1 MRKKKLRVY
10 AIVWRNSKNEP
21 PDQIVSTHEN
31 RIFATAKCERLN
43 TVFRADIRSA
53 IYGLDKSAGF
63 YLQQRLRP
71 SANRLNSSHP
81 DRNTEVAHSE
91 VVHFIFGCPGYD
103 Q

>member
-10 AIVWRNSKNEP
+10 AIVWRNSKNDP

-53 IYGLDKSAGF
+53 IYGFDKSAGF
-63 YLQQRLRP
+63 YLQQR
-71 SANRLNSSHP
+71 
-81 DRNTEVAHSE
+81 
-91 VVHFIFGCPGYD
+91 
-103 Q
+103 